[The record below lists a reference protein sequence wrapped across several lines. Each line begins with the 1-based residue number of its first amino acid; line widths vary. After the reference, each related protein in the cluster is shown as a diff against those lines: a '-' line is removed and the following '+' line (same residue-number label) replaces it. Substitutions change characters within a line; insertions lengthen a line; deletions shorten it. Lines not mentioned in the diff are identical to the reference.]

1 LLAVGFIDFGLVE
14 MIWDINN
21 AGVFFTVMMVL
32 IAGQLSYEG
41 QAAMSMTPDQLTI
54 RELEQRIA
62 RIEMENEILKKAN
75 ALLM

>member
-1 LLAVGFIDFGLVE
+1 
-14 MIWDINN
+14 
-21 AGVFFTVMMVL
+21 
-32 IAGQLSYEG
+32 
-41 QAAMSMTPDQLTI
+41 MTPDQLTI